1 MLTGLFSSV
10 WWAWAGFT
18 FYANRFDTDD
28 VVYRLAK
35 LGAMLAVAG
44 LAASASEATG
54 SLAGQFALCCAAI
67 RVVPVALYLRAYR
80 HVVQARGLIVVYLT
94 AGALPLGV
102 VGRGRRRRGLPVRCL
117 GGRGC
122 DRGEVPPR
130 GPEPHTADFAF

>member
-1 MLTGLFSSV
+1 MGL
-10 WWAWAGFT
+10 AGFT

-35 LGAMLAVAG
+35 PGAMLAVAG

-94 AGALPLGV
+94 AGALPLGC
-102 VGRGRRRRGLPVRCL
+102 GWPGAMASGSAGTLPGWSRL
-117 GGRGC
+117 R
-122 DRGEVPPR
+122 PR
-130 GPEPHTADFAF
+130 